1 MVFIS
6 SNSCLSH
13 RRQTYHINLVDQTHI
28 YLVVVARSDYSNLF
42 YITFT
47 CESQKFHKMFTLK
60 SLFLLTILDAF
71 SCVVDMWSQAI
82 QVSELLILQ
91 GDRGATLRL
100 VGGGGGAQDTRY
112 KVFQNLKILGRGA
125 RAPPPL
131 LLGPCIE
138 LLVMV

>member
-6 SNSCLSH
+6 SNSCLSL

-100 VGGGGGAQDTRY
+100 VGGGGTRH
-112 KVFQNLKILGRGA
+112 KIQSLSKFKNIGEGGTC
-125 RAPPPL
+125 PPPL

-138 LLVMV
+138 LFVMV